1 MATSSGPKAPKR
13 PTVSLALQGGGSHG
27 AFQWGVLDRLLEHD
41 GLDIR
46 VITAA
51 SAGALNGAALI
62 TGWAQGGAVAARQAL
77 DTLWREINQQG
88 GRNVFGD
95 FGSLGAALTPDWL
108 KDTHLWRAGEAMASS
123 FSPYQFNPLNLNPLQ
138 RAIETAVDFDAVRGS
153 DVRFIVAAT
162 RVRQGRVRLF
172 ETPDITLD
180 SLLASA
186 CLPHLFQAVEIDGEP
201 YWDGGYLANP
211 ALWPLIQEGMPDDIL
226 ILPLNPFTRDDTP
239 RTAGEIMDRLNEINF
254 NAPLIAELRALAL
267 MQELIADKRLK
278 PTAGGHLQ
286 DLRVHA
292 IASDPWLGDMPL
304 SSKVETEWS
313 YLIKLRDR
321 GRHAAEDWLA
331 QCADAVGVRSSVDLR
346 DRFL

>member
-1 MATSSGPKAPKR
+1 
-13 PTVSLALQGGGSHG
+13 
-27 AFQWGVLDRLLEHD
+27 
-41 GLDIR
+41 
-46 VITAA
+46 
-51 SAGALNGAALI
+51 
-62 TGWAQGGAVAARQAL
+62 
-77 DTLWREINQQG
+77 
-88 GRNVFGD
+88 
-95 FGSLGAALTPDWL
+95 
-108 KDTHLWRAGEAMASS
+108 
-123 FSPYQFNPLNLNPLQ
+123 
-138 RAIETAVDFDAVRGS
+138 
-153 DVRFIVAAT
+153 
-162 RVRQGRVRLF
+162 
-172 ETPDITLD
+172 
-180 SLLASA
+180 
-186 CLPHLFQAVEIDGEP
+186 
-201 YWDGGYLANP
+201 
-211 ALWPLIQEGMPDDIL
+211 
-226 ILPLNPFTRDDTP
+226 
-239 RTAGEIMDRLNEINF
+239 MDRLNEINF